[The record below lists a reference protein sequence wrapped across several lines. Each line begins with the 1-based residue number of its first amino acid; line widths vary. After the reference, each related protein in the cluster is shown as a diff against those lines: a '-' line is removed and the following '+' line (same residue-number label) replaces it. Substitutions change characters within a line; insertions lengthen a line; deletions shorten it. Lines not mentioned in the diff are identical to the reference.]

1 MPPRVTK
8 AQLQAQV
15 DELEAENEGLE
26 HDNNYLVS
34 QNEELKK
41 ENKKLKDQV
50 RRGNARSRSPQRPAA
65 SAEANVNLTCR
76 ALRQVSLWQ
85 QAPVVQEHRDE
96 IQRLREELAKKDEQ
110 IASLR
115 RGEGPIGPVLYE
127 IRRRENT
134 IHNIEGYPGTQQ
146 RYERQIQPVMYF
158 VRTMQRLH
166 NDMREFAIEGG
177 ALIRAE
183 QIPTRSLW

>member
-15 DELEAENEGLE
+15 DELEAANEGLE

-50 RRGNARSRSPQRPAA
+50 RRGNARSRSPRRPAT
-65 SAEANVNLTCR
+65 SAEANVELTCR

-85 QAPVVQEHRDE
+85 QDTVVQEHRDE
-96 IQRLREELAKKDEQ
+96 IQRLREELAKKDEE
-110 IASLR
+110 IARLR
-115 RGEGPIGPVLYE
+115 RGEGPIGEVLVTVYTRDRGEVNNELGAWAVARMRRQTTPVHE
-127 IRRRENT
+127 
-134 IHNIEGYPGTQQ
+134 
-146 RYERQIQPVMYF
+146 F
-158 VRTMQRLH
+158 VRRLTSIH
-166 NDMREFAIEGG
+166 TDLAEVTRFGG
-177 ALIRAE
+177 TTWAPATLPRAL
-183 QIPTRSLW
+183 